1 MVHYSDGATIDE
13 GLPLQIAQYEIE
25 EGKLNDNCE
34 KHSFTMRVSNNIHNI
49 ACLDEAELCQEWTE
63 FEKIPVKA
71 SPVTVTKP
79 AEEKKDS
86 EPPKEGEQPTEPAQE
101 APKTE

>member
-1 MVHYSDGATIDE
+1 
-13 GLPLQIAQYEIE
+13 
-25 EGKLNDNCE
+25 
-34 KHSFTMRVSNNIHNI
+34 MRVSNNIHNI

-79 AEEKKDS
+79 AEEKK
-86 EPPKEGEQPTEPAQE
+86 EGEAPNEGEAPKEGAE
-101 APKTE
+101 